1 MISYTWALAAYAALC
16 VATVVPLLFVT
27 APYGRHAR
35 SGWGPAMPEKL
46 GWVVMESPAVLFFAY
61 VFFQGANA
69 TETVPLVLLGMWQ
82 LHYIRR
88 TFIYPFSI
96 RSKGKTM
103 PVLIAALAFAFNL
116 FNAYINAHWIGH
128 LGDYPAEWLQ
138 SAPFWVG
145 VVVFGAGMVINIHS
159 DAVLRNLRAPGETGY
174 KIPYGG
180 MYRWISAPN
189 YFGELVQ
196 WFGWAIMTWSL
207 GGLAFAFYTAA
218 NLAPRAIAH
227 HRWYRETFDAYPAER
242 KALIPFVW

>member
-1 MISYTWALAAYAALC
+1 MTPYEMALAGYAVLC

-35 SGWGPAMPEKL
+35 SGWGPSMPEKL

-61 VFFQGANA
+61 IFSQGENA
-69 TETVPLVLLGMWQ
+69 SDTVPLLLLSLWQ

-103 PVLIAALAFAFNL
+103 PVLIAALAFVFNL
-116 FNAYINAHWIGH
+116 FNAYINARWIGH
-128 LGDYPAEWLQ
+128 LGEYPIEWLQ
-138 SAPFWVG
+138 SAPFCIG
-145 VVVFGAGMVINIHS
+145 LVVFAAGMLINIHS
-159 DAVLRNLRAPGETGY
+159 DAVLRSLRAPGETGY

-207 GGLAFAFYTAA
+207 GGLAFALYTAA

-227 HRWYRETFDAYPAER
+227 HKWYQDTFDEYPVER
-242 KALIPFVW
+242 RALLPFLW

>member
-1 MISYTWALAAYAALC
+1 MTPYEMALLGYAALC

-35 SGWGPAMPEKL
+35 GGWGPAIPEKL

-61 VFFQGANA
+61 VFSQGANA
-69 TETVPLVLLGMWQ
+69 TQTAPLVLLALWQ

-103 PVLIAALAFAFNL
+103 PVLIAGLAFVYNF

-128 LGDYPAEWLQ
+128 LGDYPTDWLYG
-138 SAPFWVG
+138 PTFWIG
-145 VVVFGAGMVINIHS
+145 LLVFGAGMTINIHS
-159 DAVLRNLRAPGETGY
+159 DAVLRGLRAPGETGY

-189 YFGELVQ
+189 YFGELIQ
-196 WFGWAIMTWSL
+196 WFGWAILTWSL
-207 GGLAFAFYTAA
+207 GGLAFAIYTAA

-227 HRWYRETFDAYPAER
+227 HRWYQTTFEDYPSER
-242 KALIPFVW
+242 RALIPYLW